1 MRSFSIRTDHDLLHV
16 KLWCNA
22 PHMQA
27 STDIWPLYHLITYHA
42 NIWGIKF
49 YETGAWFYM
58 HPCLQAGE
66 GTAISKEN
74 KRTIR
79 FGTFD
84 LRRCRLRKI
93 IRRIANRRKHP
104 RDISIKL
111 RVFAEVSF
119 PCIVS
124 QVTVNPE
131 IKLNRWKTFEQKYA
145 WTLDQWKILIGSTR

>member
-1 MRSFSIRTDHDLLHV
+1 M
-16 KLWCNA
+16 N
-22 PHMQA
+22 
-27 STDIWPLYHLITYHA
+27 
-42 NIWGIKF
+42 
-49 YETGAWFYM
+49 
-58 HPCLQAGE
+58 PCLQAGK

-93 IRRIANRRKHP
+93 IRIANTRKHP

-124 QVTVNPE
+124 QVTVNLE
-131 IKLNRWKTFEQKYA
+131 IKLNR
-145 WTLDQWKILIGSTR
+145 

>member
-1 MRSFSIRTDHDLLHV
+1 M
-16 KLWCNA
+16 N
-22 PHMQA
+22 
-27 STDIWPLYHLITYHA
+27 
-42 NIWGIKF
+42 
-49 YETGAWFYM
+49 
-58 HPCLQAGE
+58 PCLQAGK

-93 IRRIANRRKHP
+93 IRIANTRKHP

-131 IKLNRWKTFEQKYA
+131 IKLYR
-145 WTLDQWKILIGSTR
+145 

>member
-1 MRSFSIRTDHDLLHV
+1 
-16 KLWCNA
+16 
-22 PHMQA
+22 
-27 STDIWPLYHLITYHA
+27 
-42 NIWGIKF
+42 
-49 YETGAWFYM
+49 M

-74 KRTIR
+74 KRTIK

-93 IRRIANRRKHP
+93 IRIANTRKHP

-124 QVTVNPE
+124 QVTVNLE
-131 IKLNRWKTFEQKYA
+131 IKLNR
-145 WTLDQWKILIGSTR
+145 

>member
-1 MRSFSIRTDHDLLHV
+1 M
-16 KLWCNA
+16 N
-22 PHMQA
+22 
-27 STDIWPLYHLITYHA
+27 
-42 NIWGIKF
+42 
-49 YETGAWFYM
+49 
-58 HPCLQAGE
+58 PCLQAGK

-93 IRRIANRRKHP
+93 IRRIANTRKRP

-131 IKLNRWKTFEQKYA
+131 IKLNR
-145 WTLDQWKILIGSTR
+145 